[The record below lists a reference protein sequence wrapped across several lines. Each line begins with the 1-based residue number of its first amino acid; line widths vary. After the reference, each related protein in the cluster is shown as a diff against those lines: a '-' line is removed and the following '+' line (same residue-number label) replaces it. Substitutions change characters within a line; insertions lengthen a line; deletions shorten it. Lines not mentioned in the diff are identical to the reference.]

1 MRSAGRWRLDM
12 RYAEPNGRAVIDALF
27 HAPLGAERLS

>member
-1 MRSAGRWRLDM
+1 M